1 MRVDDRAVLDRAH
14 DIIRDR
20 HMDTIAERRR
30 PGRYVRLSPE
40 DRRALDHRYDAER
53 WAVEQLTEMA
63 TVADALACSDP
74 LVREAILLALGDHAS

>member
-1 MRVDDRAVLDRAH
+1 VRVDDRAVLDRAH

-74 LVREAILLALGDHAS
+74 LVREAILLALGEHAS